1 MGILS
6 KLLGKESR
14 NCFVCQKPL
23 DKNFSEVQFM
33 HKDGI
38 GKAFF
43 CSECSDEMEKSQND
57 QEDKD
62 DLPV

>member
-1 MGILS
+1 MKILS
-6 KLLGKESR
+6 KLLGKETR
-14 NCFVCQKPL
+14 KCFVCEKTL
-23 DKNFSEVQFM
+23 DKNFAEVQFM

-43 CSECSDEMEKSQND
+43 CSECSDEMEKSQ
-57 QEDKD
+57 EYKD